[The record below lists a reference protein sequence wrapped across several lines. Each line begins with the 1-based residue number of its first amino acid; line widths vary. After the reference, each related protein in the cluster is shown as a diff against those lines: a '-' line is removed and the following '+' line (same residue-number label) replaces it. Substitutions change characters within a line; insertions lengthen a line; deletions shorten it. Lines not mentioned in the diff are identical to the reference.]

1 MSGLRVAVSGGA
13 RWRVA
18 AACAL
23 LLVASAATG
32 AAQGGGAAGQAMR
45 RPSRADVLATLAAS
59 SEARRADLSGTDLSG
74 LDLSGVDFRRAD
86 LTGSRLVGTSFA
98 RAAMFGVGLD
108 RVVATGANF
117 DGAVLDVAV
126 LRGANLTRATLR
138 GASLYATILIGATL
152 DSADLTG
159 ARVIGALMDAS
170 LRGATLARA
179 RLGADPGNQPMGIMR
194 TDLTGADLAGADLRG
209 ADLRKA
215 VLTRANVAGA
225 DVTDAD
231 LAGAV
236 LRSLRGRAE
245 LRGLDRARNAARA
258 IDDQGRGAEEAER
271 VPPVAARATTSPAA
285 SGAAGPPLVAVMD
298 AAFYG
303 ARANSI
309 EPGDSA
315 MATIST
321 GRIWRE
327 LRTASATLALADSAR
342 VARLA
347 DSLRQAGIPCN
358 TSIACARAVGR
369 EAGATYVAMAK
380 VSKLSNLIW
389 YFSGQLIDVASG
401 RILMDDEFELKGVRD
416 DMVPRGATSLAR
428 RLAKVAARQA
438 AAAATAPAAPAG
450 ARQAP

>member
-45 RPSRADVLATLAAS
+45 RPSRADVLAALAAS

-179 RLGADPGNQPMGIMR
+179 RLGADPGTQPMGIMR

-231 LAGAV
+231 LAGAI

-258 IDDQGRGAEEAER
+258 IDDQGRGAEKAEQA
-271 VPPVAARATTSPAA
+271 PPVATTSPAG
-285 SGAAGPPLVAVMD
+285 SGAAGLPLIAVMD

-369 EAGATYVAMAK
+369 EVGATYVAMAK

-428 RLAKVAARQA
+428 RLAKVAARQS